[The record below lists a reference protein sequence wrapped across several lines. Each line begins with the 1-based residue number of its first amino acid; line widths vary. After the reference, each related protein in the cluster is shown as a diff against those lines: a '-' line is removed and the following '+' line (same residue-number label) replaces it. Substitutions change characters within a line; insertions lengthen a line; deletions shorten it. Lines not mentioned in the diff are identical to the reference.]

1 MNNSAA
7 GHDELPPSIAKQLFN
22 EYCIPLSYIINSSI
36 TQGDF
41 PEELKL
47 AKVIPIYKADN
58 EQHIQNYRPI
68 SVLPF
73 FSKIFEKIIYN
84 KLLEFINA
92 NNILYEK
99 QFGFRQG
106 HATSHAIMTLV
117 EKVTKALDTG
127 KIVVGVY
134 LDIRKAF
141 DSISTSILLDK
152 LYKIGIRG
160 NLYCLLQSYLSSRTQ
175 YVVYNECNSST
186 QSIEYGVPQGSILGP
201 LLFILFMNDFS
212 KASKLF
218 FTILFA
224 DDTSVFLE
232 GKEYTKLVEILNEEL
247 NKITIWLNANK
258 LMIYVKNPIT
268 WSSTAQKLKP
278 LVLMLLCKTHQ
289 YSV

>member
-1 MNNSAA
+1 
-7 GHDELPPSIAKQLFN
+7 
-22 EYCIPLSYIINSSI
+22 
-36 TQGDF
+36 
-41 PEELKL
+41 
-47 AKVIPIYKADN
+47 
-58 EQHIQNYRPI
+58 
-68 SVLPF
+68 
-73 FSKIFEKIIYN
+73 
-84 KLLEFINA
+84 
-92 NNILYEK
+92 
-99 QFGFRQG
+99 
-106 HATSHAIMTLV
+106 MTLV

-141 DSISTSILLDK
+141 DNTSTSLLLDK

-160 NLYCLLQSYLSSRTQ
+160 NLYCLLQSYLSFRTQ

-186 QSIEYGVPQGSILGP
+186 QSIEYGVPQRSILGP
-201 LLFILFMNDFS
+201 LLFILFMSDFS

-258 LMIYVKNPIT
+258 LMINVKKNHYMVFHRAKIKT
-268 WSSTAQKLKP
+268 LGTDVIMQNTSIQCVKSTKFWE
-278 LVLMLLCKTHQ
+278 LLLTIN
-289 YSV
+289 

>member
-1 MNNSAA
+1 M
-7 GHDELPPSIAKQLFN
+7 
-22 EYCIPLSYIINSSI
+22 
-36 TQGDF
+36 
-41 PEELKL
+41 
-47 AKVIPIYKADN
+47 
-58 EQHIQNYRPI
+58 
-68 SVLPF
+68 
-73 FSKIFEKIIYN
+73 
-84 KLLEFINA
+84 LEFINA

-127 KIVVGVY
+127 KIVVDVY

-160 NLYCLLQSYLSSRTQ
+160 NLYCLLQGYLSSRTQ

-212 KASKLF
+212 RASKLF
-218 FTILFA
+218 FYH
-224 DDTSVFLE
+224 S
-232 GKEYTKLVEILNEEL
+232 
-247 NKITIWLNANK
+247 
-258 LMIYVKNPIT
+258 
-268 WSSTAQKLKP
+268 
-278 LVLMLLCKTHQ
+278 LCG
-289 YSV
+289 